1 MVNAQQQARHKWP
14 AEPVVAR
21 AYIDQLL
28 RSEVLD
34 QSQLDELNTA
44 LDRAEELIAS
54 DNNDR
59 RASRSLQ
66 SLAVSLEQES
76 KQRQGTT
83 RKRYTELAVIVDE
96 IARRI
101 R

>member
-1 MVNAQQQARHKWP
+1 M
-14 AEPVVAR
+14 
-21 AYIDQLL
+21 
-28 RSEVLD
+28 RSEVID
-34 QSQLDELNTA
+34 ESQLEELNAA

-66 SLAVSLEQES
+66 SLAVSLEEES
-76 KQRQGTT
+76 NQKQGVT
-83 RKRYTELAVIVDE
+83 RKRYTELSVIVDE
-96 IARRI
+96 IARRV